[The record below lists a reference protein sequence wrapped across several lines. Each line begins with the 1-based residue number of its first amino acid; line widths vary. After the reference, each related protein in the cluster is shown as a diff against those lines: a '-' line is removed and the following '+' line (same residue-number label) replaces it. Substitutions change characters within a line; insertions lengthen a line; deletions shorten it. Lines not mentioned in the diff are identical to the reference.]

1 MAHRD
6 RVDSPKH
13 HADTDAT
20 SPAYRDDMRTMPAL
34 GTHVVVVGAG
44 MVAHRFVESLLSR
57 AGEEWRITLI
67 GEEERHPYDRVGLTG
82 FFAGASPEDLEL
94 ERAVLDDE
102 R

>member
-6 RVDSPKH
+6 RVNNRKH
-13 HADTDAT
+13 DADAAAT
-20 SPAYRDDMRTMPAL
+20 SPAYGDLMMHSPAL

-67 GEEERHPYDRVGLTG
+67 GEE
-82 FFAGASPEDLEL
+82 
-94 ERAVLDDE
+94 
-102 R
+102 